1 MSVAPLVTIGVPN
14 YNYAH
19 FIVST
24 LESVAQQDY
33 ANIELVIIDD
43 CSTDNSIGVIE
54 TWIENYSGNI
64 RPTFIKNN
72 INQGLT
78 ANCNLIL
85 KNASG
90 KYIQF
95 LDADDLILPGK
106 IKTQVAQM
114 EVLKTAAFI
123 YSDVFVIDEKDEI
136 IENSY
141 LNRIGYN
148 KSIMPSGEIQEQ
160 LFDFNFIPLPSVLVR
175 TAYIHEA
182 SGFDETLG
190 VQDYYLWLKIT
201 EKHKVIYMP
210 ESTAMYRVHP
220 HSMSNSRSTNPKS
233 VDSILT
239 INYRYYKNANELI
252 RKKIKRTVHNSAAH
266 LYKLKYPTAKKWLK
280 VDFLLN
286 PGIKTAL
293 YYLGIKLGVPYL
305 FFEKMKSKF

>member
-1 MSVAPLVTIGVPN
+1 MSISPLVTIGVPN

-19 FIVST
+19 FIIRT
-24 LESVAQQDY
+24 LESVARQDY
-33 ANIELVIIDD
+33 PNIELVIVDD
-43 CSTDNSIGVIE
+43 CSTDNSIAVIE
-54 TWIENYSGNI
+54 TWIENYKGNI
-64 RPTFIKNN
+64 RTRFIKNN
-72 INQGLT
+72 FNNGLT

-106 IKTQVAQM
+106 IKTQVEQM
-114 EVLKTAAFI
+114 EVLEVAALI

-141 LNRIGYN
+141 LNSIGYN
-148 KSIMPSGEIQEQ
+148 KSIMPSGKIQEQ

-182 SGFDETLG
+182 SGFDETLS

-201 EKHKVIYMP
+201 EKHTVIYMP
-210 ESTAMYRVHP
+210 GPTAMYRVHA
-220 HSMSNSRSTNPKS
+220 HSMSNSRSTNPRS

-252 RKKIKRTVHNSAAH
+252 RKKIKRTIHNSAAH
-266 LYKLKYPTAKKWLK
+266 LYKLKYPTAKKWLQ
-280 VDFLLN
+280 VDFFLN
-286 PGIKTAL
+286 PGLKTAL
-293 YYLGIKLGVPYL
+293 YFLGRQLGIPYL
-305 FFEKMKSKF
+305 FFEKLKSKF